1 MSCCVMLAL
10 LIFRLGNSRFT
21 RFIAKL
27 VYPSYEMK
35 YRKVGHF
42 RLMKVYG
49 FERLDNKSKHGE

>member
-1 MSCCVMLAL
+1 MLAL
-10 LIFRLGNSRFT
+10 LIFRLGNSRIT

-42 RLMKVYG
+42 RLMKVLG
-49 FERLDNKSKHGE
+49 LK

>member
-1 MSCCVMLAL
+1 MLAL

-42 RLMKVYG
+42 RLMKMYG

>member
-1 MSCCVMLAL
+1 MLAL
-10 LIFRLGNSRFT
+10 LIFRLGNSRIT

-27 VYPSYEMK
+27 VYPSYEMR